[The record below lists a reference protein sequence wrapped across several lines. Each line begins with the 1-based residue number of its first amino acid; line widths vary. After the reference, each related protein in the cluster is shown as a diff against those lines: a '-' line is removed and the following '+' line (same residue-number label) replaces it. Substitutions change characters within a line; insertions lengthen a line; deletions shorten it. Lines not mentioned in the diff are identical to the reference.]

1 MGFIYT
7 INYIQA
13 KQVATS
19 ILNIHLDEN
28 PKFVWMNVSSKINYK
43 DASIVF

>member
-19 ILNIHLDEN
+19 ILNLHLDEN
-28 PKFVWMNVSSKINYK
+28 SKVCLN
-43 DASIVF
+43 